1 MRNPFIIFRSK
12 IQIRNIR
19 KQQRQ
24 FGQVIV
30 PAEPAAQPI
39 AYTVRLNFE
48 FFRNLGK
55 HFDPIV
61 KLKQIQLVHMF
72 IAEVPLHRVHVRN
85 GVCDRGSCCKNS
97 TPSVMRAL
105 YIAEFCHQIIALF
118 RALRVQ
124 PRQTAVFG
132 FNTDVFK
139 IMRFVNKYR
148 VDPEVIEKNSTLR
161 KSLFLLPE
169 LLQPVF
175 NARRKSVQHDICIAV
190 HRTAHGLRNLRKV
203 CVQFAFTLPARKRD
217 KRKTAVTHDY
227 RVTVAFNNLF
237 QNAVPV
243 CGSETFRFNYN
254 DLRRRIK
261 PGELIM
267 PLFENII
274 RNNKQIAF

>member
-1 MRNPFIIFRSK
+1 
-12 IQIRNIR
+12 
-19 KQQRQ
+19 
-24 FGQVIV
+24 
-30 PAEPAAQPI
+30 
-39 AYTVRLNFE
+39 
-48 FFRNLGK
+48 
-55 HFDPIV
+55 
-61 KLKQIQLVHMF
+61 
-72 IAEVPLHRVHVRN
+72 
-85 GVCDRGSCCKNS
+85 
-97 TPSVMRAL
+97 
-105 YIAEFCHQIIALF
+105 
-118 RALRVQ
+118 
-124 PRQTAVFG
+124 
-132 FNTDVFK
+132 
-139 IMRFVNKYR
+139 MRFVNKYR

-175 NARRKSVQHDICIAV
+175 NTRRKSVQHDICIAV
-190 HRTAHGLRNLRKV
+190 HCTAHGLRNLRKV
-203 CVQFAFTLPARKRD
+203 CVQFAFTLPARKR
-217 KRKTAVTHDY
+217 DY